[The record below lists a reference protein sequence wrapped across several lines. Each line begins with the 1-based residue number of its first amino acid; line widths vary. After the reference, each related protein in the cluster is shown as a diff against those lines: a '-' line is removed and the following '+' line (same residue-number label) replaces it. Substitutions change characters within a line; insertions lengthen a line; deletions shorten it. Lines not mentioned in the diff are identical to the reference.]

1 MTDEEEILYFDPYL
15 RTKPKKHG
23 REGKIVE
30 APSFGAPVADTHAHL
45 PMLPDAGLALA
56 RAAVHGIS
64 FIECFADLLDGYI
77 DAIDK
82 LPVWEARANDLLAD
96 WQNDGKVAVD
106 IKLPQVRFAIGVH
119 PHNAKDYTSETEAQL
134 KHAFGNPL
142 TSAVG
147 EIGLDYHYDISPRP
161 AQRELFAREVEL
173 AHEFDLPIVLHVR
186 EAFDDAFA
194 IMQNAGWSDKGVL
207 LHCYTSDAAEIAR
220 WVDAGCY
227 VAFGG
232 AFTFKKLEEVR
243 EAAAYVP
250 RERLLTETDA
260 PFMAPEPFRGT
271 TCEPAHTIHTA
282 QAMYE
287 FLHGEGA
294 AEGMS
299 ALSTEV
305 KPNAVTALSAD
316 GRPAP
321 SAKNWAAGLSRDEF
335 LNQLYDNAQRLL
347 NQPRD

>member
-1 MTDEEEILYFDPYL
+1 
-15 RTKPKKHG
+15 
-23 REGKIVE
+23 
-30 APSFGAPVADTHAHL
+30 
-45 PMLPDAGLALA
+45 MLPDAGLALA
-56 RAAVHGIS
+56 RAAAHGIS
-64 FIECFADLLDGYI
+64 FVECFADPLDGYI
-77 DAIDK
+77 DAIDD
-82 LPVWEARANDLLAD
+82 LPEWEARASELLAD
-96 WQNDGKVAVD
+96 WQDGGKVAAD

-119 PHNAKDYTSETEAQL
+119 PHNAKDYTSQTEEQL
-134 KHAFGNPL
+134 KRAFGNPL

-147 EIGLDYHYDISPRP
+147 EIGLDYHYDMSPRP
-161 AQRELFAREVEL
+161 TQRELFAREVEL

-271 TCEPAHTIHTA
+271 TCEPAHIVHTA

-287 FLHGEGA
+287 FLHAEGA
-294 AEGMS
+294 EENAEG
-299 ALSTEV
+299 LV
-305 KPNAVTALSAD
+305 V
-316 GRPAP
+316 P
-321 SAKNWAAGLSRDEF
+321 SAKNWVASLSCDEF
-335 LNQLYDNAQRLL
+335 LDQLYGNAQRLL